1 MTPSRLVTLVCIAQ
15 VCAQIGAYTWP
26 ALLPGFI
33 ADWHITNAEAGWI
46 TSLFYAAYTVSVPF
60 LVTLTDRV
68 DPRSVYLT
76 GVGLTV
82 ASHLGFAAFA
92 DGPWSAGVARVVA
105 GVGWA
110 GTYMTGLKL
119 LADRV
124 EPALMSRAVAGHAA
138 GIGIAGALSF
148 LFAGALNRWVGW
160 RGAFAAAA
168 GAAVIAW
175 LLVFLWAPAQK
186 RRADAPAAGALFD
199 FRPALRNRSAMAYA
213 VAYCAHTWEMNA
225 LRGWAVAF
233 LAYVASATGE
243 QSPWL
248 APTVVATAMGLVGTW
263 ASVAGNEVSIR
274 LGRQRLVRLAM
285 TSCVACGAVIGFLGA
300 RSYPLAAA
308 LVLVYGLADLARL
321 LLAHRRR
328 GRQRRPEPAGRHA
341 RAALDGRLCRRL
353 RRPPHDRLD
362 PRPRRRHVGDRLGAR
377 VPARRGGRADRP
389 ARLHGAPAARSR
401 RGPQPRRPPLT
412 SACVPRAAMGLGAK
426 LSAAAWHPGF
436 WSRSRAPDP
445 SRSIIASRC
454 PSAQLRAGRS
464 RLRRASAL
472 PGMRG
477 RVAG

>member
-1 MTPSRLVTLVCIAQ
+1 
-15 VCAQIGAYTWP
+15 
-26 ALLPGFI
+26 
-33 ADWHITNAEAGWI
+33 WHITNAEAGWI

-82 ASHLGFAAFA
+82 ASHLGFAVFA
-92 DGPWSAGVARVVA
+92 DGPWSAGVARVLA

-138 GIGIAGALSF
+138 GIGVAGALSF
-148 LFAGALNRWVGW
+148 LFAGLLSRWVGW
-160 RGAFAAAA
+160 RGAFA
-168 GAAVIAW
+168 GAAVAAAVAW
-175 LLVFLWAPAQK
+175 LIVFLGASPQRGRGPAG
-186 RRADAPAAGALFD
+186 DAALFD
-199 FRPALRNRSAMAYA
+199 FRPVLRNRSAMAYA

-233 LAYVASATGE
+233 LAYVASTTGE
-243 QSPWL
+243 HSSWL

-308 LVLVYGLADLARL
+308 LVLVYAFLIWLDSSSLTAGAAGSAD
-321 LLAHRRR
+321 
-328 GRQRRPEPAGRHA
+328 P
-341 RAALDGRLCRRL
+341 
-353 RRPPHDRLD
+353 
-362 PRPRRRHVGDRLGAR
+362 
-377 VPARRGGRADRP
+377 
-389 ARLHGAPAARSR
+389 SR
-401 RGPQPRRPPLT
+401 RGATLALHSMAGYAGGFVGPLIIGWILDRSGGMSPVAWGLAFLHIAVIGLLGQFGFMALRPRDLAGDR
-412 SACVPRAAMGLGAK
+412 SHAA
-426 LSAAAWHPGF
+426 
-436 WSRSRAPDP
+436 
-445 SRSIIASRC
+445 
-454 PSAQLRAGRS
+454 
-464 RLRRASAL
+464 RR
-472 PGMRG
+472 
-477 RVAG
+477 